1 MYIWWTSLIYIYI
14 HHFEAAY
21 KRPDV
26 FAHPLAACRVLMHV
40 RNTMHLQPEKANWK
54 ITVNWLIIIG
64 YIFDN
69 HNNGYIYIY
78 IMDIW
83 WISGWWL
90 KNHLE
95 KYESQWEGWQPIY
108 DMENKRCLKPPSI
121 GQFQKKRSDMVRSS
135 SCIQI
140 NSRLLPAPVGYLL
153 TIPSHPKP
161 RQ

>member
-1 MYIWWTSLIYIYI
+1 MYIWWTSLIYI

-69 HNNGYIYIY
+69 HNNGYIYI
-78 IMDIW
+78 MDIW

-95 KYESQWEGWQPIY
+95 KYESQWEGLSHILCKIENVWHHQP
-108 DMENKRCLKPPSI
+108 DTC
-121 GQFQKKRSDMVRSS
+121 
-135 SCIQI
+135 
-140 NSRLLPAPVGYLL
+140 GYLAL
-153 TIPSHPKP
+153 IYTCLLQNSGNPFAVENVRNPIRYIDVSTIDPLLNSL
-161 RQ
+161 